1 MLLAYNMCKSA
12 VTAHQVDNYT
22 SMSSIHDL
30 SAKIGQTS
38 SRVQIVVVQE
48 TVGRQRIPSITDK
61 TSPKNKILRHDSIN
75 RTTLGWLH

>member
-12 VTAHQVDNYT
+12 VTAHRVAKYT
-22 SMSSIHDL
+22 TMSSIHDL

-48 TVGRQRIPSITDK
+48 TVGR
-61 TSPKNKILRHDSIN
+61 
-75 RTTLGWLH
+75 

>member
-12 VTAHQVDNYT
+12 VTAHRVAKYT
-22 SMSSIHDL
+22 TMSSIHDL

-48 TVGRQRIPSITDK
+48 TVGRQRQLKIPSIK
-61 TSPKNKILRHDSIN
+61 TSPKYYVIFDVSID
-75 RTTLGWLH
+75 RTTLG